1 MANAGGVVSGAPG
14 TGKGGKYL
22 TFSLAGE
29 EYGIEILKVHEII
42 GMMPVTR
49 VPRTPQIIRGV
60 INLRGKVIPIV
71 DLRRKFELSEAADGG
86 ETCIIVV
93 QVHNIQT
100 GLVVD
105 SVSEVIDI
113 PADDVEDAPAF
124 GDDVSTEYL
133 LGLAKSNGRVK
144 MLLDIERVLE
154 SGDVKGMQAAVETAA

>member
-1 MANAGGVVSGAPG
+1 MASETRLPAS
-14 TGKGGKYL
+14 GKGGKYL

-49 VPRTPQIIRGV
+49 VPRTPEIIRGV

-71 DLRRKFELSEAADGG
+71 DLRRKFELATAADNS

-93 QVHNIQT
+93 QVHGIQT

-105 SVSEVIDI
+105 SVSEVVDI
-113 PADDVEDAPAF
+113 PSADVEETPSF
-124 GDDVSTEYL
+124 GGDVSTEFL

-144 MLLDIERVLE
+144 LLLDIERVLVRA
-154 SGDVKGMQAAVETAA
+154 DAKALNDATAV

>member
-1 MANAGGVVSGAPG
+1 MADGGAGAQAPV

-49 VPRTPQIIRGV
+49 VPRTPAVIRGV

-71 DLRRKFELSEAADGG
+71 DLRRKFELSPAADGG

-93 QVHNIQT
+93 QVHGIQT

-113 PADDVEDAPAF
+113 PTDDVEDAPSF
-124 GDDVSTEYL
+124 GGDVSTEYL

-144 MLLDIERVLE
+144 LLLDIERVLE
-154 SGDVKGMQAAVETAA
+154 SREVSALGAAADTAA